1 MRAPAAQV
9 RDRKEHSCPSRRVRD
24 AGHATRFGVIY
35 YGSTAP
41 AIDEALASLAG
52 QGIHLDALRVRAFP
66 FHDSIADFIAA
77 HEQVFVVE
85 QNRDAQLASLLVNE
99 LVVDPA
105 KLMPGAALRRH
116 ADHRP
121 FHRQRNRRK
130 LAMFQRDAAAQK
142 VAP

>member
-1 MRAPAAQV
+1 MERLLKKFDTARSLVPQPVERKAQRRA
-9 RDRKEHSCPSRRVRD
+9 
-24 AGHATRFGVIY
+24 RFGAIY

-41 AIDEALASLAG
+41 AIDEALAALAS

-85 QNRDAQLASLLVNE
+85 QNRDAQLKSLLVNE

-105 KLMPGAALRRH
+105 RLMPVLHYDGTPITARFIGGEIAE
-116 ADHRP
+116 
-121 FHRQRNRRK
+121 K
-130 LAMFQRDAAAQK
+130 LAMFNVTPLRK

>member
-1 MRAPAAQV
+1 MERLL
-9 RDRKEHSCPSRRVRD
+9 RKFETAKSLVPEPLRRD
-24 AGHATRFGVIY
+24 ALHATRFGVIY

-41 AIDEALASLAG
+41 AIDEALAALAT

-85 QNRDAQLASLLVNE
+85 QNRDAQLKSLLVNE

-105 KLMPGAALRRH
+105 RLMPVLHYDGTPITARFIGSEIAE
-116 ADHRP
+116 
-121 FHRQRNRRK
+121 K
-130 LAMFQRDAAAQK
+130 LAMFNVTPLRK